1 MTKEQ
6 LKILLEEIEK
16 QNSWGK
22 NQVKDLILQ
31 VAAGLKD

>member
-6 LKILLEEIEK
+6 LQFLLDEIEK

-22 NQVKDLILQ
+22 NQIRDLILQ
-31 VAAGLKD
+31 VASGLKG

>member
-6 LKILLEEIEK
+6 LQILLAEIEK

-22 NQVKDLILQ
+22 NQIRDLILQ
-31 VAAGLKD
+31 VASGLKD